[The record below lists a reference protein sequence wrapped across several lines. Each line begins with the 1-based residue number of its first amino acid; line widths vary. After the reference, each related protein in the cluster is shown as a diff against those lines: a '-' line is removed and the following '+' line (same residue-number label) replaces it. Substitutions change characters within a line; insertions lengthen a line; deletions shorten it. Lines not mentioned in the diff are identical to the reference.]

1 MKNESENFEEIREE
15 NGEALNAGDAA
26 QEAEIGA
33 RELAQEILPLLKE
46 NFVAK
51 CRLTEEG
58 ISMRFPNG
66 QHATVAVWFSK

>member
-15 NGEALNAGDAA
+15 NGEVLNAGDAA

-58 ISMRFPNG
+58 ISLRFPNG

>member
-15 NGEALNAGDAA
+15 NGEVLNAGDAA

-51 CRLTEEG
+51 CRLTEKG

>member
-1 MKNESENFEEIREE
+1 MKNESENFEEIREAK
-15 NGEALNAGDAA
+15 GEVLNAGDAA
-26 QEAEIGA
+26 REAEIGA

-51 CRLTEEG
+51 CRLTKEG